1 MVIAS
6 PGLLFSA
13 RFYCRRNRLVRNGAR
28 KATLDY
34 LRDYADKRRG
44 NSDAR
49 TGGPI
54 YYLYH
59 RLFVA
64 GSYCYFL
71 TPASVHGDTSRH
83 QTRAGSAALK
93 NDLQITEIKRI
104 CGFFMRNVYA

>member
-28 KATLDY
+28 KTTLDY
-34 LRDYADKRRG
+34 LRDYADKRCG

-54 YYLYH
+54 YYLSH
-59 RLFVA
+59 LLFAA
-64 GSYCYFL
+64 GSYRHFF
-71 TPASVHGDTSRH
+71 TPASVYGDTSSGE
-83 QTRAGSAALK
+83 AGASSATLK
-93 NDLQITEIKRI
+93 KQSESTDL
-104 CGFFMRNVYA
+104 M

>member
-59 RLFVA
+59 RLLVA

-71 TPASVHGDTSRH
+71 APASVHGATPSRE
-83 QTRAGSAALK
+83 TGASSPPLES
-93 NDLQITEIKRI
+93 DLQIA
-104 CGFFMRNVYA
+104 GA

>member
-13 RFYCRRNRLVRNGAR
+13 RLYCCRNRLVRNGAR

-44 NSDAR
+44 NPDAR

-54 YYLYH
+54 YYLYY

-71 TPASVHGDTSRH
+71 TPASVHGDTPSRE
-83 QTRAGSAALK
+83 TGASSPSLES
-93 NDLQITEIKRI
+93 DLQIAE
-104 CGFFMRNVYA
+104 A